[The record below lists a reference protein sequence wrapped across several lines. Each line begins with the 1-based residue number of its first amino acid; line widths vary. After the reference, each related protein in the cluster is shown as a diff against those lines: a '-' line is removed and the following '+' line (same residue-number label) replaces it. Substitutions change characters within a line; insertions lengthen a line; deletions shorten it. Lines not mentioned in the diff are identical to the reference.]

1 MSTILLTGATGS
13 VSSAVIHALQGS
25 GHRLIGL
32 VRDRAKAQPLE
43 ALGVE
48 LRTGDLSS
56 LRTVEG
62 AFEGADVAWVLTPPG
77 PNAPLQS
84 SNAVWAARLG
94 GVKHVVR
101 MSAVG
106 AAHDAPT
113 LNSRLHALSDSEL
126 AGSGLT
132 YTIVKPHFFMQNLMM
147 SAQSIA
153 QQGTI
158 YFGLGDAK
166 LPIIDDPDIGA
177 SVPAILKNPAP
188 HAGRT
193 YTLTGPAAIGMSQ
206 VAAAI
211 GESLGKPVT
220 YVPVPV
226 PAMVETLAKLG
237 LDDYNQTALRDYF
250 IAYSRGWQSDVT
262 SAVKDLTGA
271 SPRSIA
277 EFARDAFGKR

>member
-1 MSTILLTGATGS
+1 
-13 VSSAVIHALQGS
+13 VIRSLQGA

-48 LRTGDLSS
+48 LRTGDLSL

-166 LPIIDDPDIGA
+166 LPMIDVHDIGT
-177 SVPAILKNPAP
+177 SVAAILKNPAP
-188 HAGRT
+188 HAGKT
-193 YTLTGPAAIGMSQ
+193 YTLTGPAAVGMSQ
-206 VAAAI
+206 VASAI

-226 PAMVETLAKLG
+226 PAMVETLTKLG

-250 IAYSRGWQSDVT
+250 LAYARGWQSDVT
-262 SAVKDLTGA
+262 TAVKDLTGA

-277 EFARDAFGKR
+277 DFARDAFGKR